1 MHKIIKKDTEEIKEI
16 KNNACNSNVLE
27 SFYQHFLSYR
37 PLLPKNRR

>member
-16 KNNACNSNVLE
+16 KSNSNVLE